1 MAKQLMHEG
10 TLTDAV
16 ALAALEVARHL
27 PRSSGWLRVEQAL
40 ACLEKRGQAKQ
51 GAAGQTAQAER
62 TMSGAPGAAATA
74 TCGGRAEAERRMLGD
89 ALGDGEVDG
98 ILQRVLFEGKI
109 GRRQATTAPAPAPAA
124 AAAAC
129 RTPGVHPA

>member
-10 TLTDAV
+10 ILTDAV

-51 GAAGQTAQAER
+51 G
-62 TMSGAPGAAATA
+62 AATA